1 VKSMAPPPNDPVDPF
16 LVEFAVETAMDA
28 GRLTLEWFATNSL
41 AVDHKSDGTPVTAA
55 DLAAETL
62 IRDRIASRFPND
74 AIIGEEFPNTTGTSD
89 RTWVIDPIDGTKAF
103 THGVPL
109 YSNLIAMIDRSGPAV
124 GVINL
129 PALDEVVAAGRSLG
143 ATHNGQ
149 SCRVSQHD
157 RLTSAYVCT
166 SGTGYWPRAAL
177 NRVLDSGCVLRTWGD
192 AYGYALVA
200 TGRAE
205 AMIDPQA
212 YPWDIAPMAVI
223 IPEAGGA
230 FTNTS
235 GQPDWRG
242 GSGVAT
248 NGHLHQ
254 QVLDLL
260 VIDPPRGVL

>member
-1 VKSMAPPPNDPVDPF
+1 MSAHAPKSRRPTDPS
-16 LVEFAVETAMDA
+16 LVEFAVETAIEA
-28 GRLTLEWFATNSL
+28 GKLTLEWFATDSL
-41 AVDHKSDGTPVTAA
+41 KIDHKSDGTPVTAA
-55 DLAAETL
+55 DLAAENL
-62 IRDRIASRFPND
+62 IRERIASRFPD
-74 AIIGEEFPNTTGTSD
+74 DTVIGEEHPDTSGTSG

-109 YSNLIAMIDRSGPAV
+109 YSNLIALIDESGPAV

-129 PALDEVVAAGRSLG
+129 PALGELVAAGRGLG
-143 ATHNGQ
+143 ATHNGRPCQ
-149 SCRVSQHD
+149 VSQHGQ
-157 RLTSAYVCT
+157 LTDAYVCT
-166 SGTGYWPRAAL
+166 SGTGYWPRESL
-177 NRVLDSGCVLRTWGD
+177 INVLVSDCVLRTWGD

-223 IPEAGGA
+223 IPEAGGE
-230 FTNTS
+230 FTNVS

-254 QVLDLL
+254 PILDLL
-260 VIDPPRGVL
+260 ASDPPRGVL